1 MMLCFM
7 LCSMKQSIMC
17 SMLFR
22 VACCFVFYTRT
33 RARTGGEGR
42 REGGPGV
49 VEEADGS
56 VSILQGRVGA
66 RGPGPVLEV
75 EEGKGVLQHAHVRGK
90 RRLLLHRNALGR
102 PVVS

>member
-1 MMLCFM
+1 
-7 LCSMKQSIMC
+7 MC
-17 SMLFR
+17 
-22 VACCFVFYTRT
+22 
-33 RARTGGEGR
+33 EGR

-56 VSILQGRVGA
+56 VTVLQGRVRA
-66 RGPGPVLEV
+66 RAPGPVLKV

-90 RRLLLHRNALGR
+90 RGLLLDRNALGR